1 LPPPFPQLPTSP
13 AEASG
18 FLPGSPATSPADAS
32 TYPPG
37 AALPWVA
44 GQRPSAPAGQPGT
57 GQPAPNQPA
66 ESPGLARQSESAG
79 GDSAQGRSPG
89 GLLGRPFAQ
98 GPADDPLPPPPW
110 ARSDSATLAPL
121 PAAAADPAGRGR
133 LVAAI
138 IAAVI
143 AAVIGFFGVRIIADL
158 ATDDAAPASS
168 SVSTSQG

>member
-1 LPPPFPQLPTSP
+1 L
-13 AEASG
+13 G

-37 AALPWVA
+37 AALPWIA
-44 GQRPSAPAGQPGT
+44 GQRPSAP
-57 GQPAPNQPA
+57 
-66 ESPGLARQSESAG
+66 
-79 GDSAQGRSPG
+79 
-89 GLLGRPFAQ
+89 
-98 GPADDPLPPPPW
+98 GPAADPLPPPPW
-110 ARSDSATLAPL
+110 AQSDSATLAPL
-121 PAAAADPAGRGR
+121 PAAATEHSGRGR